1 MEKDKKKYRIL
12 LVEDNLG
19 DYVLVEEY
27 LDDMISDPQIYR
39 TENFKETKEV
49 LTDNQKVF
57 DVILLDITLP
67 DKSGEQLI
75 SEMMEKAGHIPIIV
89 LTGYSDAKF
98 AIKSLNLGVADYL
111 LKDELN
117 PTILHK
123 SIVYNI
129 ERNKTIVR
137 LQESEQRYADLFQ
150 LSPQPM
156 WVFDMETLAF
166 LNVNQAAIQHYGYSL
181 EEFMQMT
188 IWDIRP
194 VEDRGYTEKL
204 LESTRIENPKNLRVI
219 VNHLKKDGTRIRVE
233 AFSNALEFQG
243 RNCRLILIHDITSK
257 LKYLE
262 AIETQNE
269 KLRDIAWVQSHILR
283 APLSRM
289 MGIIEM
295 IKREDMELS
304 EIKEYLGHII
314 NSAYELDEIIKDVVD
329 KAQQISFQDVSKQN

>member
-27 LDDMISDPQIYR
+27 LDDMISDPQISR

-49 LTDNQKVF
+49 LTSNPNVF

-75 SEMMEKAGHIPIIV
+75 SEMMDIAGHVPVIV

-98 AIKSLNLGVADYL
+98 AIKSLNMGVADYL

-123 SIVYNI
+123 SIIYNI
-129 ERNKTIVR
+129 ERNKNIVR
-137 LQESEQRYADLFQ
+137 LQDSEQRYADLFQ

-188 IWDIRP
+188 IMEIRP
-194 VEDRGYTEKL
+194 VEEWPFTEKIL
-204 LESTRIENPKNLRVI
+204 NSIQNENPSHLKYIL
-219 VNHLKKDGTRIRVE
+219 NHIKKDGTKIRVE
-233 AFSNALEFQG
+233 VLSNPIVFQG
-243 RNCRLILIHDITSK
+243 RKCRIILANDITSK

-269 KLRDIAWVQSHILR
+269 KLRDIAWIQSHILR

-295 IKREDMELS
+295 IKREDLELS
-304 EIKEYLGHII
+304 EIKEYLSHII

>member
-1 MEKDKKKYRIL
+1 MEKDKKKYQVL

-19 DYVLVEEY
+19 DFILVEEY
-27 LDDMISDPQIYR
+27 LNDLISDPHIYR
-39 TENFKETKEV
+39 TESFKETKGV
-49 LTDNQKVF
+49 LTNSQMVF

-75 SEMMEKAGHIPIIV
+75 SEMMDIAGHVPIIV
-89 LTGYSDAKF
+89 LTGYADANF
-98 AIKSLNLGVADYL
+98 AIKSLNMGVADYL
-111 LKDELN
+111 LKDELS
-117 PTILHK
+117 PIILYK

-129 ERNKTIVR
+129 ERNKNIVR
-137 LQESEQRYADLFQ
+137 LQESEHRYFDLFQ

-156 WVFDMETLAF
+156 WVFDMETLDF
-166 LNVNQAAIQHYGYSL
+166 LNVNQAAVQHYGYSV
-181 EEFMQMT
+181 EEFMQMS
-188 IWDIRP
+188 ILDIRP
-194 VEDRGYTEKL
+194 AEDWTYTEKL
-204 LESTRIENPKNLRVI
+204 VESIKIENPKYLRVI
-219 VNHLKKDGTRIRVE
+219 VNHTKKDGTRIRVE
-233 AFSNALEFQG
+233 TYSNELEFQG
-243 RNCRLILIHDITSK
+243 RKCRLVLVHDITAK

-269 KLRDIAWVQSHILR
+269 KLRDIAWIQSHILR

-295 IKREDMELS
+295 INREDLESS

-329 KAQQISFQDVSKQN
+329 KAQQISFQDASKPN

>member
-1 MEKDKKKYRIL
+1 MQKDNKLYRIL
-12 LVEDNLG
+12 VVEDNIG
-19 DYVLVEEY
+19 DFVLVEEY
-27 LDDMISDPQIYR
+27 LEEIISDLNIYR
-39 TENFKETKEV
+39 TENFKETNEV
-49 LTDNQKVF
+49 LTNNQKVF
-57 DVILLDITLP
+57 DVILLDISLP

-75 SEMMEKAGHIPIIV
+75 SEMMDIAGHVPIIV

-98 AIKSLNLGVADYL
+98 AIKSLKMGVADYL
-111 LKDELN
+111 LKDEMN

-129 ERNKTIVR
+129 ERNKNIVR

-188 IWDIRP
+188 IMNIRP
-194 VEDRGYTEKL
+194 VEEWKFTEKIL
-204 LESTRIENPKNLRVI
+204 DSIRYENTSHLKYIL
-219 VNHLKKDGTRIRVE
+219 NHIKKDGTKIRVE
-233 AFSNALEFQG
+233 VLSNAIDFQG
-243 RNCRLILIHDITSK
+243 RKCRIILANDITAK

-269 KLRDIAWVQSHILR
+269 KLRDIAWIQSHILR

-289 MGIIEM
+289 MGLIEM
-295 IKREDMELS
+295 IKREDLELS
-304 EIKEYLGHII
+304 EIKEYLVHII

-329 KAQQISFQDVSKQN
+329 KAQQISFQDASKPN